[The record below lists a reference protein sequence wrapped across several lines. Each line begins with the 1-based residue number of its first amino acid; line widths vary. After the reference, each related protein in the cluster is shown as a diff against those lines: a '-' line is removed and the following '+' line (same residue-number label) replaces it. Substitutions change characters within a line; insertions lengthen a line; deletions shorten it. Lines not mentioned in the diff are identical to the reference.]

1 MNQYSVIAD
10 FDNHSV
16 IMTIIL
22 LLLILLVPMII
33 KICNNYSL
41 TANSL
46 TANSLTANSLTAN
59 SDYHQ
64 RKIQKYNSL
73 LYFCHLF
80 ATLIVESFGELKN
93 KNSLSGQALIYHIAD
108 INRHIK
114 TLDDYVDNLHRYYT
128 KISDKGI
135 RISRS
140 GHGYSC
146 LTLVW
151 EIYKLR
157 KLINREDSF
166 EYMNNSLT
174 KFFKMLGTIPCTG
187 MYPKFFNEG
196 CKYKRQFDVFLKD
209 ELFFFKNKEKKIK
222 F

>member
-10 FDNHSV
+10 FENHSV

-22 LLLILLVPMII
+22 LFLILLVPMII
-33 KICNNYSL
+33 RICSNYSL
-41 TANSL
+41 T
-46 TANSLTANSLTAN
+46 TN

-64 RKIQKYNSL
+64 RKIQKYNSQL
-73 LYFCHLF
+73 NICHLF
-80 ATLIVESFGELKN
+80 ATLIVESFGESKN
-93 KNSLSGQALIYHIAD
+93 KNNLSGQELIYYIAN

-114 TLDDYVDNLHRYYT
+114 TLDNYVDNFHRYYT
-128 KISDKGI
+128 NISEKGI
-135 RISRS
+135 IISRS
-140 GHGYSC
+140 SHGYSC

-174 KFFKMLGTIPCTG
+174 KFFKMLGTIPCAA

-196 CKYKRQFDVFLKD
+196 RKYPTQFDVFLKD
-209 ELFFFKNKEKKIK
+209 ELFFFKNKKKR
-222 F
+222 